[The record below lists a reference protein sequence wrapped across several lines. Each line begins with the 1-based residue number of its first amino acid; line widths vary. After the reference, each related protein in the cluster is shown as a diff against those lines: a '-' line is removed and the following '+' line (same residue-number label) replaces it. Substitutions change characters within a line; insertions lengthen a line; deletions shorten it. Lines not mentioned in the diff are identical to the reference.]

1 MPVLARVEQALA
13 ACPLRTI
20 DPRGL
25 HPAAVL
31 LPLYRRDGVESVL
44 LTRRSE
50 HLRHHRGEI
59 AFPGGRR
66 HPDDADRLATAL
78 RETEEEMGIRPADVT
93 VLGRLDDCVSVHG
106 YHVVPFVGT
115 FPWPYGLRVDAGEIA
130 EVIEVPLTRLR
141 DPDLWRQEDWRHRGR
156 RYPVHFCLVGE
167 HVIWGLTAAIL
178 RQFLQRTGGGDAG
191 SNSLLLA

>member
-31 LPLYRRDGVESVL
+31 LPLYRRDGVETVL

-50 HLRHHRGEI
+50 QLRHHRGEI

-106 YHVVPFVGT
+106 YHVVPFVGA
-115 FPWPYGLRVDAGEIA
+115 FPWPYRFRVEAREIA
-130 EVIEVPLTRLR
+130 EVIEVPLATLR
-141 DPDLWRQEDWRHRGR
+141 DPGNWRQEDWRHRGR
-156 RYPVHFCLVGE
+156 PYPVHFCTAGAHE
-167 HVIWGLTAAIL
+167 IWGLTAAIL
-178 RQFLQRTGGGDAG
+178 RQFLRRACAG
-191 SNSLLLA
+191 ERQILA